1 MFRETHRAFSVKFE
15 VCDVIVRQRQ
25 LHIEEEKVELQLN
38 MFQEF
43 RDSFREMSAL
53 SFDSVTCIVAFK
65 AYRWQRERNASLIS
79 SKMKEENQRSGNT
92 LA

>member
-43 RDSFREMSAL
+43 RDILTE
-53 SFDSVTCIVAFK
+53 
-65 AYRWQRERNASLIS
+65 QRAHLKPMQLDRLLFLKKNME
-79 SKMKEENQRSGNT
+79 
-92 LA
+92 